1 MGTEQAGAS
10 RRSAILHYDRGT
22 FLRSLQSAGYRFQV
36 DWLLVEHDRI
46 KRKLFVLSCIECHS
60 NRLCFLVF
68 REGESLL
75 PGIADSV
82 AAACRILH
90 LWVEEVVCDMTC
102 NS

>member
-1 MGTEQAGAS
+1 MGTAGAS

-22 FLRSLQSAGYRFQV
+22 FLRSSPSAGYRFEA
-36 DWLLVEHDRI
+36 DWLLVEHDCA

-60 NRLCFLVF
+60 NKLCFVVF
-68 REGESLL
+68 REAESLL

-90 LWVEEVVCDMTC
+90 FRVEEVVCDMTC